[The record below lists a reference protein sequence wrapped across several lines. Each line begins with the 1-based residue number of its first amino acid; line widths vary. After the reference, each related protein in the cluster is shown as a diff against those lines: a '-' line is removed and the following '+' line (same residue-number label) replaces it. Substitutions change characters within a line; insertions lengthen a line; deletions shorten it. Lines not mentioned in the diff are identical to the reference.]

1 MSTRKRIGFLVYDG
15 ITALDLT
22 GPAEAFACAAMV
34 GARGERRAAYEVVTI
49 GLDRRACASESGV
62 TIVPA
67 TTIATAPTLDT
78 LIVPG
83 GSGLREP
90 ITNRKFAAWIAER
103 APRVRRVAS
112 VCTGIYGL
120 APTGLLD
127 GRRVTTHWNFAA
139 DVATRFLKLDVASD
153 ELFVKSDRFYTAA
166 GVTSG
171 IDLALALIEE
181 DLGAAAA
188 LAVAREL
195 VVYVKRDGGQA
206 QFSEPLQFQAG
217 ARERFGELAA
227 HITANLA
234 RDLRVDALADKMAVS
249 ARQFSRQC
257 HANFGCSPAALV
269 RRLRLDEARRRLH
282 ARAGGIA
289 RIAAS
294 VGFRSADA
302 FTRAFERQFGINP
315 SEYRARFE
323 ASALG
328 SPRPSAHRGIA
339 RRAGAKPST

>member
-1 MSTRKRIGFLVYDG
+1 MPAMSTRKRIGFLVYDG
-15 ITALDLT
+15 ITALDLI
-22 GPAEAFACAAMV
+22 GPAEAFACATLA
-34 GARGERRAAYEVVTI
+34 GERGAPRPAYEVVTL
-49 GLDRRACASESGV
+49 GLDRRACVSESGV
-62 TIVPA
+62 TIVPS
-67 TTIATAPTLDT
+67 TTIAAAPSLDT

-83 GSGLREP
+83 GQGLRRPE
-90 ITNRKFAAWIAER
+90 INRKAAAWIADR
-103 APRVRRVAS
+103 APRIRRIAS

-127 GRRVTTHWNFAA
+127 GRRVTTHWKFAA
-139 DVATRFLKLDVASD
+139 DVATRFPKLDVAPN
-153 ELFVKSDRFYTAA
+153 ELFVKSGRFYTAA
-166 GVTSG
+166 GITAG

-195 VVYVKRDGGQA
+195 VVYLKRDGGQS
-206 QFSEPLQFQAG
+206 QFSEPLRFQAS

-257 HANFGCSPAALV
+257 RVNFGCSPAALV

-282 ARAGGIA
+282 SRAAGIERVA
-289 RIAAS
+289 TS

-302 FTRAFERQFGINP
+302 FRRAFERQFGLNP
-315 SEYRARFE
+315 SAYRARFL
-323 ASALG
+323 S
-328 SPRPSAHRGIA
+328 STRGA
-339 RRAGAKPST
+339 

>member
-1 MSTRKRIGFLVYDG
+1 MSTPKRIGFFVYDG

-22 GPAEAFACAAMV
+22 GPAEAFACATLPT
-34 GARGERRAAYEVVTI
+34 ARGGAQRAAYELVTV
-49 GLDRRACASESGV
+49 GLSRRPCVSESGV

-67 TTIATAPTLDT
+67 TTSGDAPALDT

-83 GSGLREP
+83 GNGLRRP
-90 ITNRKFAAWIAER
+90 AINGKAVAWITEV
-103 APRVRRVAS
+103 APRTRRVAS

-127 GRRVTTHWNFAA
+127 GRRVTTHWKFAA
-139 DVATRFLKLDVASD
+139 DVATRFPKLDVTPN
-153 ELFVKSDRFYTAA
+153 ELFVKSGRFYTAA
-166 GVTSG
+166 GITAG

-206 QFSEPLQFQAG
+206 QFSEPLRFQAT

-249 ARQFSRQC
+249 PRQFSRQC
-257 HANFGCSPAALV
+257 HVNFGCSPAALV

-282 ARAGGIA
+282 ARTGGIERVA
-289 RIAAS
+289 TS

-302 FTRAFERQFGINP
+302 FRRAFERQFGVNP
-315 SEYRARFE
+315 SDYRARF
-323 ASALG
+323 LG
-328 SPRPSAHRGIA
+328 SIREA
-339 RRAGAKPST
+339 R

>member
-1 MSTRKRIGFLVYDG
+1 MRRMSTPKRIGFLLFDG

-22 GPAEAFACAAMV
+22 GPAEAFACARVPA
-34 GARGERRAAYEVVTI
+34 ARGAVRSAYDVVTI
-49 GLDRRACASESGV
+49 GLSRAACVGESGV
-62 TIVPA
+62 TLVPA
-67 TTIATAPTLDT
+67 TTIAEVPALDT

-83 GSGLREP
+83 GSGLRRP
-90 ITNRKFAAWIAER
+90 AINRKAAEWIVRA
-103 APRVRRVAS
+103 APRIRRVAS

-139 DVATRFLKLDVASD
+139 DVAAKFPKLDVAPN
-153 ELFVKSDRFYTAA
+153 ELFVKSGRFYTAA
-166 GVTSG
+166 GVTAG

-181 DLGAAAA
+181 DLGPAAA

-206 QFSEPLQFQAG
+206 QFSEPLRFQAS
-217 ARERFGELAA
+217 ARKRFGDLAG

-234 RDLRVDALADKMAVS
+234 RDLRVDALAGKMAVS
-249 ARQFSRQC
+249 GRQFSRQC
-257 HANFGCSPAALV
+257 YANFGCSPAALV

-282 ARAGGIA
+282 ARAGGIE
-289 RIAAS
+289 RVAAS

-302 FTRAFERQFGINP
+302 FRRAFEKQFGINP
-315 SEYRARFE
+315 SEYRARF
-323 ASALG
+323 LT
-328 SPRPSAHRGIA
+328 
-339 RRAGAKPST
+339 STR

>member
-1 MSTRKRIGFLVYDG
+1 MPAMSTRKRIGFLVYDG
-15 ITALDLT
+15 ITALDLI
-22 GPAEAFACAAMV
+22 GPAEAFACATLA
-34 GARGERRAAYEVVTI
+34 GERGAPRPAYEVVTL
-49 GLDRRACASESGV
+49 GLDRRACVSESGV
-62 TIVPA
+62 TIVPS
-67 TTIATAPTLDT
+67 TTIAAAPSLDT

-83 GSGLREP
+83 GQGLRRPE
-90 ITNRKFAAWIAER
+90 INRKAAAWIADR
-103 APRVRRVAS
+103 APRIRRIAS

-127 GRRVTTHWNFAA
+127 GRRVTTHWKFAA
-139 DVATRFLKLDVASD
+139 DVATRFPKLDVAPN
-153 ELFVKSDRFYTAA
+153 ELFVKSGRFYTAA
-166 GVTSG
+166 GITAG

-195 VVYVKRDGGQA
+195 VVYLKRHGGQS
-206 QFSEPLQFQAG
+206 QFSEPLRFQAS

-257 HANFGCSPAALV
+257 RVNFGCSPAALV

-282 ARAGGIA
+282 SRAAGIERVA
-289 RIAAS
+289 TS

-302 FTRAFERQFGINP
+302 FRRAFERQFGLNP
-315 SEYRARFE
+315 SAYRARFL
-323 ASALG
+323 S
-328 SPRPSAHRGIA
+328 STRGA
-339 RRAGAKPST
+339 

>member
-1 MSTRKRIGFLVYDG
+1 MRAMSTRKRIGFLVYDG
-15 ITALDLT
+15 ITALDLI
-22 GPAEAFACAAMV
+22 GPAEAFACASV
-34 GARGERRAAYEVVTI
+34 PGSRGERRAAYEVVTI

-62 TIVPA
+62 TLVPSA
-67 TTIATAPTLDT
+67 TLATAPSLDT

-90 ITNRKFAAWIAER
+90 GANRTFVAWIVER
-103 APRVRRVAS
+103 APRLRRIAS

-139 DVATRFLKLDVASD
+139 DVAARFPKLDVTPN
-153 ELFVKSDRFYTAA
+153 ELFVKAGRFYTAA
-166 GVTSG
+166 GVTAG

-206 QFSEPLQFQAG
+206 QFSEPLRFQAG
-217 ARERFGELAA
+217 ARERLGELTA

-234 RDLRVDALADKMAVS
+234 RDLRVEALADKMAVS
-249 ARQFSRQC
+249 ARQFGRQC

-282 ARAGGIA
+282 SRAGGIERVA
-289 RIAAS
+289 TS
-294 VGFRSADA
+294 VGFKSADA
-302 FTRAFERQFGINP
+302 FRRAFERQFGINP
-315 SEYRARFE
+315 SAYRARFLSSTRG
-323 ASALG
+323 AALA
-328 SPRPSAHRGIA
+328 P
-339 RRAGAKPST
+339 

>member
-1 MSTRKRIGFLVYDG
+1 
-15 ITALDLT
+15 
-22 GPAEAFACAAMV
+22 
-34 GARGERRAAYEVVTI
+34 VVTI
-49 GLDRRACASESGV
+49 GLSRRASVAESGV
-62 TIVPA
+62 TLVPA
-67 TTIATAPTLDT
+67 TTIAAAPALDT

-83 GSGLREP
+83 GMGLRRP
-90 ITNRKFAAWIAER
+90 AINRKAAEWIAR
-103 APRVRRVAS
+103 VAPRIRRVAT

-139 DVATRFLKLDVASD
+139 DVAAKFPRLDVAPN

-166 GVTSG
+166 GVTAG

-181 DLGAAAA
+181 DLGSAAA

-206 QFSEPLQFQAG
+206 QFSDPLRFQAG
-217 ARERFGELAA
+217 ARQRFGELAA

-249 ARQFSRQC
+249 ARQFTRQC
-257 HANFGCSPAALV
+257 QVNFGCSPAALV

-282 ARAGGIA
+282 TRAGGMQRVA
-289 RIAAS
+289 TS

-302 FTRAFERQFGINP
+302 FRRAFEKQFGINP
-315 SEYRARFE
+315 SEYRARFLT
-323 ASALG
+323 SA
-328 SPRPSAHRGIA
+328 R
-339 RRAGAKPST
+339 

>member
-1 MSTRKRIGFLVYDG
+1 
-15 ITALDLT
+15 
-22 GPAEAFACAAMV
+22 
-34 GARGERRAAYEVVTI
+34 
-49 GLDRRACASESGV
+49 
-62 TIVPA
+62 
-67 TTIATAPTLDT
+67 
-78 LIVPG
+78 
-83 GSGLREP
+83 
-90 ITNRKFAAWIAER
+90 
-103 APRVRRVAS
+103 APRIRRVAS

-127 GRRVTTHWNFAA
+127 GRRVTTHWKFAA
-139 DVATRFLKLDVASD
+139 DVATRFPKLDVAPN

-166 GVTSG
+166 GITAG

-206 QFSEPLQFQAG
+206 QFSEPLRFQAS

-249 ARQFSRQC
+249 PRQFSRQC
-257 HANFGCSPAALV
+257 HANFGCSPAVLV

-282 ARAGGIA
+282 SRVGGIE

-302 FTRAFERQFGINP
+302 FRRAFEREFGLNP
-315 SEYRARFE
+315 SAYGERFSR
-323 ASALG
+323 SAL
-328 SPRPSAHRGIA
+328 
-339 RRAGAKPST
+339 

>member
-1 MSTRKRIGFLVYDG
+1 MRSMNKPKRIGFFLFDG
-15 ITALDLT
+15 VTALDLI
-22 GPAEAFACAAMV
+22 GPAEAFACARLRV
-34 GARGERRAAYEVVTI
+34 ERGTPRPAYDVVTI
-49 GLDRRACASESGV
+49 GLSRRACVAESGV
-62 TIVPA
+62 TLVPA
-67 TTIATAPTLDT
+67 TTIAAAPTLDT

-83 GSGLREP
+83 GIGLRRP
-90 ITNRKFAAWIAER
+90 AVNRKAAEWIAR
-103 APRVRRVAS
+103 VAPRIRRVAS

-139 DVATRFLKLDVASD
+139 DVAAKFPRLDVAPN

-166 GVTSG
+166 GVTAG

-181 DLGAAAA
+181 DLGSAAA

-195 VVYVKRDGGQA
+195 VVYVKRDGGQE
-206 QFSEPLQFQAG
+206 QFSEPLRFQAG
-217 ARERFGELAA
+217 ARKRFGELAA

-249 ARQFSRQC
+249 ARQFTRQC
-257 HANFGCSPAALV
+257 HVDFGCSPAALV

-282 ARAGGIA
+282 ARTGGIQ
-289 RIAAS
+289 RVAAS

-302 FTRAFERQFGINP
+302 FRRAFEKQFGINP
-315 SEYRARFE
+315 SEYRARF
-323 ASALG
+323 LT
-328 SPRPSAHRGIA
+328 
-339 RRAGAKPST
+339 STR

>member
-1 MSTRKRIGFLVYDG
+1 MRAMSTPKRIGFFVYDG

-22 GPAEAFACAAMV
+22 GPAEAFACATLAP
-34 GARGERRAAYEVVTI
+34 ARGGAPRAAYEVVTL
-49 GLDRRACASESGV
+49 GLSRRPCVSESGI

-67 TTIATAPTLDT
+67 TTLAAALPLDT

-83 GSGLREP
+83 GNGLRRPE
-90 ITNRKFAAWIAER
+90 INRRAVAWIGEV
-103 APRVRRVAS
+103 APRIRRVAS

-127 GRRVTTHWNFAA
+127 GLRVTTHWKFAA
-139 DVATRFLKLDVASD
+139 DVATRFPKLDVAPNK
-153 ELFVKSDRFYTAA
+153 LFVKSDRFYTAA
-166 GVTSG
+166 GITAG

-195 VVYVKRDGGQA
+195 VVYVKRDGDQA
-206 QFSEPLQFQAG
+206 QFSEPLRFQAT

-234 RDLRVDALADKMAVS
+234 RDLSVDALADKMAVS
-249 ARQFSRQC
+249 ARQFGRQC
-257 HANFGCSPAALV
+257 HVNFGCSPAVLV

-282 ARAGGIA
+282 AGAGRIE
-289 RIAAS
+289 RIATS

-302 FTRAFERQFGINP
+302 FSRAFEREFGIKP
-315 SEYRARFE
+315 SHYRARFL
-323 ASALG
+323 S
-328 SPRPSAHRGIA
+328 
-339 RRAGAKPST
+339 STRESR

>member
-1 MSTRKRIGFLVYDG
+1 MRSMSKPKRIGFFLFDG
-15 ITALDLT
+15 VTALDLT
-22 GPAEAFACAAMV
+22 GPAEAFACARLPAE
-34 GARGERRAAYEVVTI
+34 GGTPRPAYDVVTI
-49 GLDRRACASESGV
+49 GVSRRSCVSESGV
-62 TIVPA
+62 TLVPA
-67 TTIATAPTLDT
+67 TTIADAPALDT

-83 GSGLREP
+83 GIGLRRP
-90 ITNRKFAAWIAER
+90 AVNRKAAEWIAR
-103 APRVRRVAS
+103 AAPRIRRVAS

-139 DVATRFLKLDVASD
+139 DVAAKFPTLDVAPN

-166 GVTSG
+166 GVTAG

-181 DLGAAAA
+181 DLGSAAA

-206 QFSEPLQFQAG
+206 QFSEPLRFQAG
-217 ARERFGELAA
+217 ARKRFGELAA

-234 RDLRVDALADKMAVS
+234 RDLSVDALAERMAVS

-257 HANFGCSPAALV
+257 HVNFGCSPAILV

-282 ARAGGIA
+282 ARAGGIERVA
-289 RIAAS
+289 ES

-302 FTRAFERQFGINP
+302 FRRAFERQFGINP
-315 SEYRARFE
+315 SDYRARF
-323 ASALG
+323 LTT
-328 SPRPSAHRGIA
+328 R
-339 RRAGAKPST
+339 

>member
-15 ITALDLT
+15 ITALDLI
-22 GPAEAFACAAMV
+22 GPAEAFACATLA
-34 GARGERRAAYEVVTI
+34 GERGAPRPAYEVVTL
-49 GLDRRACASESGV
+49 GLDRRACVSESGV
-62 TIVPA
+62 TIVPS
-67 TTIATAPTLDT
+67 TTIAAAPSLDT

-83 GSGLREP
+83 GQGLRRPE
-90 ITNRKFAAWIAER
+90 INRKAAAWIADR
-103 APRVRRVAS
+103 APRIRRIAS

-127 GRRVTTHWNFAA
+127 GRRVTTHWKFAA
-139 DVATRFLKLDVASD
+139 DVATRFPKLDVAPN
-153 ELFVKSDRFYTAA
+153 ELFVKSGRFYTAA
-166 GVTSG
+166 GITAG

-195 VVYVKRDGGQA
+195 VVYLKRHGGQS
-206 QFSEPLQFQAG
+206 QFSEPLRFQAS

-257 HANFGCSPAALV
+257 RVNFGCSPAALV

-282 ARAGGIA
+282 SRAAGIERVA
-289 RIAAS
+289 TS

-302 FTRAFERQFGINP
+302 FRRAFERQFGLNP
-315 SEYRARFE
+315 SAYRARFL
-323 ASALG
+323 S
-328 SPRPSAHRGIA
+328 STRGA
-339 RRAGAKPST
+339 

>member
-1 MSTRKRIGFLVYDG
+1 MRCMSRSKRIGFFIFDG
-15 ITALDLT
+15 VTALDLT
-22 GPAEAFACAAMV
+22 GPAEAFACARLAPE
-34 GARGERRAAYEVVTI
+34 RGTPRPAYDVVTV
-49 GLDRRACASESGV
+49 GVSRRACVSESGV
-62 TIVPA
+62 TLVPA
-67 TTIATAPTLDT
+67 ATIADAPALDT

-83 GSGLREP
+83 GIGLRRAD
-90 ITNRKFAAWIAER
+90 INRRAAEWIKR
-103 APRVRRVAS
+103 VAPRTRRVAS

-139 DVATRFLKLDVASD
+139 DVAAKFPALDVAPN

-166 GVTSG
+166 GVTAG

-181 DLGAAAA
+181 DLGSAAA

-206 QFSEPLQFQAG
+206 QFSEPLRFQAG
-217 ARERFGELAA
+217 ARKRFGELAA

-234 RDLRVDALADKMAVS
+234 RDLSVEALAEKMAVS

-257 HANFGCSPAALV
+257 HVNFGCSPAILV

-282 ARAGGIA
+282 ARSSGIERVA
-289 RIAAS
+289 ES
-294 VGFRSADA
+294 VGFRSADV
-302 FTRAFERQFGINP
+302 FRRAFEKQFGINP
-315 SEYRARFE
+315 SEYRARF
-323 ASALG
+323 LT
-328 SPRPSAHRGIA
+328 
-339 RRAGAKPST
+339 STR

>member
-1 MSTRKRIGFLVYDG
+1 MRAMGTRKRIGFLVYDG
-15 ITALDLT
+15 LTALDLT
-22 GPAEAFACAAMV
+22 GPAEAFACATLSDGR
-34 GARGERRAAYEVVTI
+34 GAPRPAYEVVTL
-49 GLDRRACASESGV
+49 GLDRRACVCESGI
-62 TIVPA
+62 TIVPSA
-67 TTIATAPTLDT
+67 TIAAAPALDT

-83 GSGLREP
+83 GHGLRQP
-90 ITNRKFAAWIAER
+90 DINRKVAGWIADR
-103 APRVRRVAS
+103 APRIRRVAS

-127 GRRVTTHWNFAA
+127 GRRVTTHWKFAA
-139 DVATRFLKLDVASD
+139 DVATRFPKLDVAPN

-166 GVTSG
+166 GITAG

-206 QFSEPLQFQAG
+206 QFSEPLRFQAG

-227 HITANLA
+227 HITANLSH
-234 RDLRVDALADKMAVS
+234 DLRVDALADKMAVS
-249 ARQFSRQC
+249 ARQFGRQC

-282 ARAGGIA
+282 SRAGGIE

-294 VGFRSADA
+294 VGFQSADA
-302 FTRAFERQFGINP
+302 FRRAFERQFGINP
-315 SEYRARFE
+315 SVYRARFR
-323 ASALG
+323 S
-328 SPRPSAHRGIA
+328 
-339 RRAGAKPST
+339 STRVSR

>member
-1 MSTRKRIGFLVYDG
+1 MPAMSTRKRIGFLVYDG
-15 ITALDLT
+15 ITALDLI
-22 GPAEAFACAAMV
+22 GPAEAFACATLA
-34 GARGERRAAYEVVTI
+34 GERGAPRPAYEVVTL
-49 GLDRRACASESGV
+49 GLDRRACVSESGV
-62 TIVPA
+62 TIVPS
-67 TTIATAPTLDT
+67 TTIAAAPSLDT

-83 GSGLREP
+83 GQGLRRPE
-90 ITNRKFAAWIAER
+90 INRKAAAWIADC
-103 APRVRRVAS
+103 APRIRRIAS

-127 GRRVTTHWNFAA
+127 GRRVTTHWKFAA
-139 DVATRFLKLDVASD
+139 DVATRFPKLDVAPN
-153 ELFVKSDRFYTAA
+153 ELFVKSGRFYTAA
-166 GVTSG
+166 GITAG

-195 VVYVKRDGGQA
+195 VVYLKRDGGQS
-206 QFSEPLQFQAG
+206 QFSEPLRFQAS

-249 ARQFSRQC
+249 TRQFSRQC
-257 HANFGCSPAALV
+257 RVNFGCSPAALV

-282 ARAGGIA
+282 SRAAGIERVA
-289 RIAAS
+289 TS

-302 FTRAFERQFGINP
+302 FRRAFERQFGLNP
-315 SEYRARFE
+315 SAYRARFL
-323 ASALG
+323 S
-328 SPRPSAHRGIA
+328 STRG
-339 RRAGAKPST
+339 G